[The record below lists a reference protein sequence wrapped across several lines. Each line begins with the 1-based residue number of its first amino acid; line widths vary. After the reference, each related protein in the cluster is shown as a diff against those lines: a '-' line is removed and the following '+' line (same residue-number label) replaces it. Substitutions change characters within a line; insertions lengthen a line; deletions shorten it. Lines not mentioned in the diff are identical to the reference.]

1 MQYNADAGRQRG
13 SNLEA
18 SHKMT
23 TGVLPRRIL
32 IVDDEPLIRWC
43 IAETL
48 GTAGYGITEAQDA
61 ASTLRALTN
70 MPEPDVILLDLRL
83 PDSSDL
89 SLLKRIRIIAPAAA
103 VIIMTA
109 FGTPETTAEALKLGA
124 RGVLTKPFDMRDL
137 EHVVGSL

>member
-1 MQYNADAGRQRG
+1 
-13 SNLEA
+13 
-18 SHKMT
+18 MT
-23 TGVLPRRIL
+23 ARVLPRRIL
-32 IVDDEPLIRWC
+32 IVDDEPLIRWS
-43 IAETL
+43 IGETL
-48 GTAGYGITEAQDA
+48 GTAGYGITEAQDE
-61 ASTLRALTN
+61 ASALQALTD

>member
-1 MQYNADAGRQRG
+1 MKYSANAARPCG

-18 SHKMT
+18 LQKMT
-23 TGVLPRRIL
+23 IGVLPRRIL

-48 GTAGYGITEAQDA
+48 GTAGHGITAAQDA
-61 ASTLRALTN
+61 ASALQALTD

-89 SLLKRIRIIAPAAA
+89 SLLERIRTIAPAAA
-103 VIIMTA
+103 VVVMTA
-109 FGTPETTAEALKLGA
+109 FGTPEITTEALRLGA
-124 RGVLTKPFDMRDL
+124 RAVLTKPFDMQDL
-137 EHVVGSL
+137 EHVVSAL

>member
-1 MQYNADAGRQRG
+1 
-13 SNLEA
+13 
-18 SHKMT
+18 MT
-23 TGVLPRRIL
+23 TSVLPRRIL

-61 ASTLRALTN
+61 ASALQALTD

-89 SLLKRIRIIAPAAA
+89 SLLQRIRRIAPAAT
-103 VIIMTA
+103 VVVMTA
-109 FGTPETTAEALKLGA
+109 FGTPEITAEALKLGA
-124 RGVLTKPFDMRDL
+124 RGVLTKPFDTRDL
-137 EHVVGSL
+137 EHVVDSL

>member
-1 MQYNADAGRQRG
+1 
-13 SNLEA
+13 
-18 SHKMT
+18 MT
-23 TGVLPRRIL
+23 ARVLPRRIL
-32 IVDDEPLIRWC
+32 IVDDEPLIRWS
-43 IAETL
+43 IGETL

-61 ASTLRALTN
+61 ASALQALTD

-89 SLLKRIRIIAPAAA
+89 SLLQTIRSMAPAAA
-103 VIIMTA
+103 VLVMTA
-109 FGTPETTAEALKLGA
+109 FGTPEIAAEALKLGA

>member
-1 MQYNADAGRQRG
+1 
-13 SNLEA
+13 
-18 SHKMT
+18 
-23 TGVLPRRIL
+23 VWPRRIL

-48 GTAGYGITEAQDA
+48 GTAGYDITAAQDA
-61 ASTLRALTN
+61 SSALQALTD

-89 SLLKRIRIIAPAAA
+89 SLLQRIRRIAPAAA
-103 VIIMTA
+103 VVVMTA
-109 FGTPETTAEALKLGA
+109 FGTPEITAEALKLGA